1 MSEKEAWAYQLDWL
15 NIVTILGLDTI
26 NQIPEEK
33 RIRVTKKLSKLYG
46 SESLLSFKPQELDEL
61 VASELK
67 NLMEKELRAHAKIQ
81 TKRKERIEK
90 QMKNRM
96 PSINRPGVIPIDLN
110 DLKDLPD
117 EVKKMFSKMFMQN
130 EGDDDGDDDSD
141 DYNEDKNSYYI

>member
-1 MSEKEAWAYQLDWL
+1 MPEKEAWAYQLDWL

-26 NQIPEEK
+26 DQIPEDK

-67 NLMEKELRAHAKIQ
+67 SLMEKELRTHAKQ
-81 TKRKERIEK
+81 KERIQK

-96 PSINRPGVIPIDLN
+96 PYSKRPGIIPIDMN

-130 EGDDDGDDDSD
+130 EGDDDNDDDSD
-141 DYNEDKNSYYI
+141 DYNEDRNSYYI

>member
-1 MSEKEAWAYQLDWL
+1 MPEKEAWAYQLDWL
-15 NIVTILGLDTI
+15 NIITILGLDTI
-26 NQIPEEK
+26 DQIPEDK

-67 NLMEKELRAHAKIQ
+67 NLMEKELRTHAKQ
-81 TKRKERIEK
+81 KERMQK
-90 QMKNRM
+90 QIKNRM
-96 PSINRPGVIPIDLN
+96 SSLKRPGVIPIDMN

-130 EGDDDGDDDSD
+130 EGDDENDDDGD

>member
-1 MSEKEAWAYQLDWL
+1 MPEKEAWAYQLDWL

-26 NQIPEEK
+26 DQIPEDK

-67 NLMEKELRAHAKIQ
+67 NLMEKELRTHAKQ
-81 TKRKERIEK
+81 KERMQK
-90 QMKNRM
+90 QIKNRM
-96 PSINRPGVIPIDLN
+96 PSLKRPGVIPIDMN

-130 EGDDDGDDDSD
+130 EGDDDKDDDKD
-141 DYNEDKNSYYI
+141 DYNEDRNSYYI

>member
-1 MSEKEAWAYQLDWL
+1 MPEKEAWAYQLDWL

-26 NQIPEEK
+26 DQIPEDK
-33 RIRVTKKLSKLYG
+33 IIRVTKKLSKLYS

-67 NLMEKELRAHAKIQ
+67 NLMEKELRTHAKQ
-81 TKRKERIEK
+81 KERIQK

-96 PSINRPGVIPIDLN
+96 PSFKRPGVIPIDMN

-130 EGDDDGDDDSD
+130 EGDEDNDDDSD
-141 DYNEDKNSYYI
+141 DYSEDKNSYYI

>member
-1 MSEKEAWAYQLDWL
+1 MPEKEAWVYQLDWS
-15 NIVTILGLDTI
+15 NIITILGLDKI
-26 NQIPEEK
+26 EQIPEDK

-46 SESLLSFKPQELDEL
+46 SESMLSFNPQELDEL

-67 NLMEKELRAHAKIQ
+67 NLMEKELRMHAKQ
-81 TKRKERIEK
+81 KERMEK
-90 QMKNRM
+90 QMRSKM
-96 PSINRPGVIPIDLN
+96 TSLKRPGVIPIDMN

-130 EGDDDGDDDSD
+130 EGDDENDDDGD